1 MAPHRA
7 YTDQENAF
15 LQEHYKRRGARWC
28 ADRLPGRTKQAIY
41 CQARRLKLSRGPQPV
56 QRQSTEFIDAIIRRY
71 YTGERR
77 RGFVGVCARQV
88 GRDRSWVSRRA
99 IDLGLV
105 KSRDQRRWT
114 QEELDYVS
122 ARPTVSL
129 HNLAKRMARKGWRR
143 SPGAIAEIR
152 KTGLV
157 ETVDPAQFSAA
168 GLASAMGVTTKA
180 VTNWIAAGLLKAS
193 RRGWEISSPLRGD
206 GYLIHEREVA
216 AFVIR
221 YPAHVNLAKLEPNKF
236 WFLDVL
242 SRHGKAFPSMI
253 RHGEAA

>member
-1 MAPHRA
+1 MVAHRA
-7 YTDQENAF
+7 YTNQENAF

-41 CQARRLKLSRGPQPV
+41 CQARRLKLSREAQPIK
-56 QRQSTEFIDAIIRRY
+56 RQSTEFIDAVIRRY

-88 GRDRSWVSRRA
+88 GRDRTWVARRA
-99 IDLGLV
+99 VDLGLI
-105 KSRDQRRWT
+105 KSRDQRPWT
-114 QEELDYVS
+114 AEEIEYVNG
-122 ARPTVSL
+122 RPLVTPS
-129 HNLAKRMARKGWRR
+129 NLSKRMARKGWRR
-143 SPGAIAEIR
+143 TPGSIAEMR

-157 ETVDPAQFSAA
+157 ETTDPAQFTAA
-168 GLASAMGVTTKA
+168 GLAAAMGVTTKA
-180 VTNWIAAGLLKAS
+180 VTNWISAGLLKAS
-193 RRGWEISSPLRGD
+193 RRGWEITSPLRGD

-236 WFLDVL
+236 WFLDVI
-242 SRHGKAFPSMI
+242 SRHAKAFPSMI